1 MTGEGERKQLNR
13 RKGEGGSD
21 LDVVMEMIPSTFPHY
36 IAHSLELTFIFT
48 CTEAT
53 VSVPSHTSLSVLL
66 IRLNVSDVL
75 LTPVLSVFL

>member
-1 MTGEGERKQLNR
+1 MTGEGERKRLNR

-53 VSVPSHTSLSVLL
+53 VSVLL